1 MKIKNIIFWAC
12 VGIADL
18 YGAGIAWNQAH
29 QPPAP
34 VSAEQRA
41 RDERIEKLSD
51 ALDAAREEDNEAN
64 GVVEQ
69 VPDGPDNEWDYK

>member
-1 MKIKNIIFWAC
+1 MKIKNIIFWGC
-12 VGIADL
+12 IGITDL
-18 YGAGIAWNQAH
+18 YGVSIVWNQAH

-34 VSAEQRA
+34 VSAEQKA

-64 GVVEQ
+64 GREEY
-69 VPDGPDNEWDYK
+69 VPNGPDNEWDYE